1 VPIYEYRCD
10 ACDHRLEAIQK
21 ISDAP
26 LKTCPEC
33 GTDALRKLISAAAF
47 VLKGTG
53 WYVTDFR
60 DKDKPKIRAGNG
72 KGKETGRD
80 GERKSGGE
88 AKAAQAAGETKPD
101 ETAKPGA
108 GGNGKI
114 KTATSD

>member
-10 ACDHRLEAIQK
+10 ACDHRLEALQK
-21 ISDAP
+21 FSDPP

-33 GTDALRKLISAAAF
+33 GAEKLRKLISASAF

-60 DKDKPKIRAGNG
+60 DKDKPKTRAGNG
-72 KGKETGRD
+72 KARESGTSDK
-80 GERKSGGE
+80 KSGEE
-88 AKAAQAAGETKPD
+88 AKAEPASSENKSGKTERQGT
-101 ETAKPGA
+101 

-114 KTATSD
+114 KTAASD

>member
-1 VPIYEYRCD
+1 MPIYEYRCD

-33 GTDALRKLISAAAF
+33 GVGALRKLISAAAF

-60 DKDKPKIRAGNG
+60 DKDKPKAGNG
-72 KGKETGRD
+72 KDKETGD

-88 AKAAQAAGETKPD
+88 AKAERAGGETKSD
-101 ETAKPGA
+101 KTAKSGA

-114 KTATSD
+114 ETTASD